1 MNCTVEP
8 GPGPPAAICHST
20 VMLSPRR
27 LAIIAPPRRNPLRLP
42 VSRLEKK
49 ESAVSSMNRRRAML
63 GVVASFA
70 VVSLLVVEHTRA
82 AGQVAAPAPGAKA
95 DGFKLVNTWKLG
107 GEGSWDYLSCDSDAK
122 RIYVSRSSH
131 VMVVDAEKGTVA
143 GDIPDTQGV
152 HGIAIAA
159 DVGRGFTSNGRSNDV
174 TIFELKTLKVVG
186 KAKTGEGPDAILY
199 DPASKRV
206 FAFDGRAKDA
216 TAIDAASGEVAG
228 SIPLGG
234 RPEFGVADGEGKVF
248 VNLEDKSE
256 IVAIDSRKLAVLN
269 HWAIKPGEEPSGLAI
284 DAKHHV
290 LFSGCHNQKMAIVNA
305 ESGAVIT
312 TLPIGQG
319 VDACAFDP
327 GTGNAF
333 ASCGDG
339 TMTVIHEDAPD
350 KFTVVEN
357 VTTKRGAKTMTLDP
371 KSHLCYLGAADYEA
385 APAAGGG
392 DNPQQRRRPN
402 MVKDSFTLLVFGK

>member
-1 MNCTVEP
+1 M
-8 GPGPPAAICHST
+8 
-20 VMLSPRR
+20 
-27 LAIIAPPRRNPLRLP
+27 
-42 VSRLEKK
+42 
-49 ESAVSSMNRRRAML
+49 SSINRRRTTL
-63 GVVASFA
+63 GVVATLA
-70 VVSLLVVEHTRA
+70 VVGIVVAPEVA
-82 AGQVAAPAPGAKA
+82 VGQVAAPAGQAA
-95 DGFKLVNTWKLG
+95 GFHSVNSWKLG
-107 GEGSWDYLSCDSDAK
+107 GEGGWDYLSVDSDAK
-122 RIYVSRSSH
+122 RVYISRSTH

-174 TIFELKTLKVVG
+174 TIFDLKSLKVLG
-186 KAKTGEGPDAILY
+186 RAKTGEGPDAILY

-206 FAFDGRAKDA
+206 FAFDGRGKDA

-228 SIPLGG
+228 TIPLGG
-234 RPEFGVADGEGKVF
+234 KPEFGVADGEGKLF

-256 IVAIDSRKLAVLN
+256 IVAIDSKKLAVLN

-284 DAKHHV
+284 DVKHHL
-290 LFSGCHNQKMAIVNA
+290 LFSGCGNQKMAIVNA

-312 TLPIGQG
+312 TLPIGHG

-350 KFTVVEN
+350 KFSVVEN
-357 VTTKRGAKTMTLDP
+357 VATKRGAKTMTLDP
-371 KSHLCYLGAADYEA
+371 KTHLCYLGAADYEA
-385 APAAGGG
+385 APAGGGGG
-392 DNPQQRRRPN
+392 DSPQQRRRPN

>member
-1 MNCTVEP
+1 MS
-8 GPGPPAAICHST
+8 ST
-20 VMLSPRR
+20 
-27 LAIIAPPRRNPLRLP
+27 
-42 VSRLEKK
+42 
-49 ESAVSSMNRRRAML
+49 NRRRTTF
-63 GVVASFA
+63 GVVASLARLASLASFTTLA
-70 VVSLLVVEHTRA
+70 VVSIVLAPARG
-82 AGQVAAPAPGAKA
+82 AGQAAPPAAPAAPAPKS
-95 DGFKLVNTWKLG
+95 DGFHLVNTWKLG
-107 GEGSWDYLSCDSDAK
+107 GEGGWDYLSVDSDAK
-122 RIYVSRSSH
+122 RVYVSRSTH

-159 DVGRGFTSNGRSNDV
+159 DVGRGFTSNGRSDDV
-174 TIFELKTLKVVG
+174 TIFELKSLKVVG
-186 KAKTGEGPDAILY
+186 RAKTGQGPDAILY

-206 FAFDGRAKDA
+206 FAFDGRGGDA

-234 RPEFGVADGEGKVF
+234 KPEFGVADGDGKLF

-256 IVAIDSRKLAVLN
+256 IVAIDSKKLAVLSR
-269 HWAIKPGEEPSGLAI
+269 WPIKPGEGPSGLAI
-284 DAKHHV
+284 DVKHHL
-290 LFSGCHNQKMAIVNA
+290 LFSGCGNQKMAIVDA
-305 ESGAVIT
+305 QSGAVVT
-312 TLPIGQG
+312 ALPIGRG

-327 GTGNAF
+327 ATGNAF

-350 KFTVVEN
+350 KFSVVEN

-385 APAAGGG
+385 APAGGGGG
-392 DNPQQRRRPN
+392 DAPQQRRRPN